1 MTYFTKRG
9 APLKNPLLDIISS
22 QRGNGA
28 AASGF
33 YFVEEEFM

>member
-22 QRGNGA
+22 QRGETVRLPLA
-28 AASGF
+28 F
-33 YFVEEEFM
+33 TL